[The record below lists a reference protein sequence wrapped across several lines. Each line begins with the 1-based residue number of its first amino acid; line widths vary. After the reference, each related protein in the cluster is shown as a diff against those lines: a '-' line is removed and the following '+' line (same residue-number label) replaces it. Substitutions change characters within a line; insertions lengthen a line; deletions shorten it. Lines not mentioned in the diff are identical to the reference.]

1 MRIILDTCVIA
12 EVRRFEGS
20 TSVKAAVNQ
29 LPDEDLFLS
38 VLTIGEIA
46 KGIALLPA
54 GKKKNSLTAWLT
66 GLQKEFSQRILPVDI
81 ETAQIWGELI
91 ARAQKSG
98 IIIPAFDGM
107 LAASALRHG
116 MHIMTRNTKHFAASG
131 VLVID
136 PWL

>member
-1 MRIILDTCVIA
+1 MKVILDTCVIA
-12 EVRRFEGS
+12 EVRRFNGS
-20 TSVKAAVNQ
+20 PTVKIAVEKV
-29 LPDEDLFLS
+29 PDEDLFLS
-38 VLTIGEIA
+38 VLTIGEIT

-54 GKKKNSLTAWLT
+54 GKKKSTLNSWIT

-81 ETAQIWGELI
+81 ETAQVWGELT

-98 IIIPAFDGM
+98 ITIPALDGM

-116 MHIMTRNTKHFAASG
+116 MQIMTRNTKHLAASG
-131 VLVID
+131 ALVID

>member
-1 MRIILDTCVIA
+1 MA
-12 EVRRFEGS
+12 
-20 TSVKAAVNQ
+20 
-29 LPDEDLFLS
+29 DEDLFLS

-46 KGIALLPA
+46 KSIHLLPA
-54 GKKKNSLTAWLT
+54 GKKKNSLNAWLT
-66 GLQKEFSQRILPVDI
+66 GLQKEFSLRMLTVDI

-91 ARAQKSG
+91 VRSQKSG

-131 VLVID
+131 ALVID

>member
-1 MRIILDTCVIA
+1 MRVILDTCVIA
-12 EVRRFEGS
+12 ELRRFEGN
-20 TSVKAAVNQ
+20 TAVKTAVERMA
-29 LPDEDLFLS
+29 DEDLFLS

-46 KGIALLPA
+46 KGIHLLPA
-54 GKKKNSLTAWLT
+54 GKKKNSLNAWLT
-66 GLQKEFSQRILPVDI
+66 GLQKEFSLRMLTVDI

-91 ARAQKSG
+91 VRSQKSG

-131 VLVID
+131 ALVID